1 MSAGQRGSTL
11 PKLSYKAVRAKSG
24 LTVKMSYTFIK
35 PPLLNQPECTVH
47 RNKRRKL
54 FNAGDVYVVLQK

>member
-1 MSAGQRGSTL
+1 MSVGQRGSIL
-11 PKLSYKAVRAKSG
+11 PKLSYKVVRAKSA
-24 LTVKMSYTFIK
+24 LTVKMPNKFIK

-54 FNAGDVYVVLQK
+54 FNAGDVVLQK